1 MKKDNI
7 FYYKNK
13 HGIYYSPD
21 SIRIAFYIYS
31 GHIWYE
37 NMREFMNF
45 LNKIWGKNIIAVCH
59 PTYKELI
66 KNKQKVLAIENVSWY
81 SSLQSYRSKRLY
93 LWKLYWKY
101 IRSY

>member
-21 SIRIAFYIYS
+21 SIRTAFYIYS

-37 NMREFMNF
+37 NMRKFINF

-59 PTYKELI
+59 PTYEELI
-66 KNKQKVLAIENVSWY
+66 KNKQKVLAIKMYRDIHHCSLIEAKDYIYEN
-81 SSLQSYRSKRLY
+81 
-93 LWKLYWKY
+93 Y
-101 IRSY
+101 IENI